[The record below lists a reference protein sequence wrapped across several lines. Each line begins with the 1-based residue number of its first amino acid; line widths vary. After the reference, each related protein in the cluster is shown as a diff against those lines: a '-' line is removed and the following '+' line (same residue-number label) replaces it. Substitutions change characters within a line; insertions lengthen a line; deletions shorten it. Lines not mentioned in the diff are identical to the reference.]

1 MSNIGGSRKSLK
13 EQATFKYLITR
24 NAKAIS
30 YGVLKVEDGN
40 VKVYRD
46 QHNYDTIQSY
56 KAVSAVWAGNEVL
69 VTSADGKKRNFRDVH
84 NHSEV
89 R

>member
-1 MSNIGGSRKSLK
+1 MAWDPK
-13 EQATFKYLITR
+13 FV
-24 NAKAIS
+24 S
-30 YGVLKVEDGN
+30 YGVLKVENGN

-69 VTSADGKKRNFRDVH
+69 VTSADGKKRKFRDVH